1 MDFFTVPTVTF
12 GVLYWFF
19 AISHVAGV
27 FCTATSHGIRQPC
40 GLFSGCGKRFH
51 RAPRPFDS
59 KNRESP
65 QNLNLYFTVRGGPYG
80 LVEAYEPEG

>member
-1 MDFFTVPTVTF
+1 MDFFQCRRSPSACFIGSSPSATSPAYFALQRHTVSDNLVDCS
-12 GVLYWFF
+12 
-19 AISHVAGV
+19 AVAGSV
-27 FCTATSHGIRQPC
+27 SIGR
-40 GLFSGCGKRFH
+40 
-51 RAPRPFDS
+51 RPFAS